1 MENLN
6 WIYILYLSIGIP
18 ASINLFLIAKNDNSL
33 SVLAFGVSLFT
44 FLIGVGLDYA
54 FGDDLSFSREWGDL
68 IAITTALCGLF
79 IEIRES
85 KPVFAR
91 FPIYLTLLPF
101 LSILFYPLIIDSV
114 VIKNLLQLIY
124 QGGSIVV
131 AILVVS
137 INQFL
142 HKQRGYLLTSCMIF
156 LIAYI
161 CFWFLDDFEA
171 FPVKDAAK
179 IVFSLGIIVAS
190 IGFKKA
196 SESVN
201 NIY

>member
-6 WIYILYLSIGIP
+6 WIYILYLSVGIP
-18 ASINLFLIAKNDNSL
+18 AAINLFLIARKDESL
-33 SVLAFGVSLFT
+33 PVLAFGVALTT
-44 FLIGVGLDYA
+44 FLTGIMLDYG
-54 FGDDLSFSREWGDL
+54 FGDNLILAREWGDL
-68 IAITTALCGLF
+68 MAITIALCGLF

-101 LSILFYPLIIDSV
+101 LTVLFYPLVIDSV
-114 VIKNLLQLIY
+114 IIKNLLQLIY
-124 QGGSIVV
+124 QGGAVLV
-131 AILVVS
+131 AILVIS

-142 HKQRGYLLTSCMIF
+142 HKKREYLLASSFVF

-161 CFWFLDDFEA
+161 SFWFLDGFES
-171 FPVKDAAK
+171 FPGKDVAK
-179 IVFSLGIIVAS
+179 IIFCVGIIISS

-196 SESVN
+196 SESLSLN
-201 NIY
+201 

>member
-18 ASINLFLIAKNDNSL
+18 ASLNLFLIARKDKSL
-33 SVLAFGVSLFT
+33 SVLAFGVSLLA
-44 FLIGVGLDYA
+44 FLIGVGLDYG
-54 FGDDLSFSREWGDL
+54 FGENLSFAREWGDL

-85 KPVFAR
+85 KPIFAR
-91 FPIYLTLLPF
+91 FPIYLTVLPF

-124 QGGSIVV
+124 QGGAIVV

-142 HKQRGYLLTSCMIF
+142 HKQRGYLLTACIIF
-156 LIAYI
+156 LISYV
-161 CFWFLDDFEA
+161 CFWFLGDFES
-171 FPVKDAAK
+171 FPGRDIAK
-179 IVFSLGIIVAS
+179 IVFSLGIIVAL

-196 SESVN
+196 SESFN
-201 NIY
+201 S

>member
-6 WIYILYLSIGIP
+6 WIYILYLSVGVP
-18 ASINLFLIAKNDNSL
+18 ASINLFIIARKDKSL
-33 SVLAFGVSLFT
+33 PVLAFGTSLTT
-44 FLIGVGLDYA
+44 FLCGVLLDYG
-54 FGDDLSFSREWGDL
+54 FGDDLSLAREWGDL

-101 LSILFYPLIIDSV
+101 LSVLFYPLVIDSV

-124 QGGSIVV
+124 QGG
-131 AILVVS
+131 AILVAVLVIS

-142 HKQRGYLLTSCMIF
+142 HKKREYLLTATIIF
-156 LIAYI
+156 LLAYI
-161 CFWFLDDFEA
+161 SFWFFGDFES
-171 FPVKDAAK
+171 FPGKDVAK
-179 IVFSLGIIVAS
+179 IVFSIGIIIAS

-196 SESVN
+196 SESFN
-201 NIY
+201 